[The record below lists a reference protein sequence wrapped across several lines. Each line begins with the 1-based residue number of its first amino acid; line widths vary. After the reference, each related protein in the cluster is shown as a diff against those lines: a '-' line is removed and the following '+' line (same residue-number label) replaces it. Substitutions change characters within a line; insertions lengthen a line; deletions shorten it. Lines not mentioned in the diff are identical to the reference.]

1 MFEALENNSDDEIL
15 IIVPDFTASILRDFI
30 LLTYGLLSPENVD
43 QFSKTAIL
51 ELCQTLGMC
60 SKDVE
65 TTTMSNLEE
74 ENNVLERKTLSKLE
88 EEVTTEDVERLLNA
102 VEQHQVVHCD
112 PDLKT
117 FLKNVLKV
125 TRSRNKIVSQKRTI

>member
-1 MFEALENNSDDEIL
+1 MNYVFGLFTTHYFTNFVLGALCPVLFEALENNSDDEIL
-15 IIVPDFTASILRDFI
+15 IIVPDFNATTLRDFI

-60 SKDVE
+60 CNKDVE
-65 TTTMSNLEE
+65 TTNMSKLEE

-112 PDLKT
+112 PD
-117 FLKNVLKV
+117 
-125 TRSRNKIVSQKRTI
+125 